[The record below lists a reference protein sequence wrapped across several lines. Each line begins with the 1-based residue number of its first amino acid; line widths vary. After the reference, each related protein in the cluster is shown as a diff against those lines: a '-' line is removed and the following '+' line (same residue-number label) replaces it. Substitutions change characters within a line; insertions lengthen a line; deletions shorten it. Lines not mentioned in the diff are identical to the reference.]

1 MYRLKK
7 AGIIALA
14 IVASGAVILGAGWY
28 FKSKYTV
35 SNVYVEDNVHYT
47 DEEIKAIVMQGRWG
61 NNSKY
66 LAFKY
71 KNREIDNIPFVDAID
86 VDVLSDDTIRIRVFE
101 KPVIGYV
108 RYLGSN
114 MYFDKDG
121 YVVESNDTITVG
133 VPLVTGIV
141 FDHMALGEKLQI
153 ENEKAFDMI
162 LLLKNILDK
171 GDEPLY
177 ADKINISSWN
187 ELTVYFGGIEVSLG
201 DDMATL
207 EDRITQLR
215 GILKK
220 YEGQAG
226 SLQMTTYNGEGRY
239 SFRPQ

>member
-7 AGIIALA
+7 AGIITLA

-177 ADKINISSWN
+177 ADKINISSRN

>member
-14 IVASGAVILGAGWY
+14 IVASGAVILGTGWY

-177 ADKINISSWN
+177 ADKINISSRN
-187 ELTVYFGGIEVSLG
+187 ELTVYFGGIEVNLG
-201 DDMATL
+201 DDTATL

>member
-177 ADKINISSWN
+177 ADKINISSRN
-187 ELTVYFGGIEVSLG
+187 ELTVYFGGIEVNLG
-201 DDMATL
+201 DDTATL

>member
-14 IVASGAVILGAGWY
+14 IVASGAVILGTGWY

-177 ADKINISSWN
+177 ADKINISSRN

>member
-177 ADKINISSWN
+177 ADKINISSRN

>member
-1 MYRLKK
+1 M
-7 AGIIALA
+7 
-14 IVASGAVILGAGWY
+14 
-28 FKSKYTV
+28 
-35 SNVYVEDNVHYT
+35 
-47 DEEIKAIVMQGRWG
+47 
-61 NNSKY
+61 
-66 LAFKY
+66 
-71 KNREIDNIPFVDAID
+71 DAID

-177 ADKINISSWN
+177 ADKINISSRN

-215 GILKK
+215 GI
-220 YEGQAG
+220 
-226 SLQMTTYNGEGRY
+226 
-239 SFRPQ
+239 

>member
-14 IVASGAVILGAGWY
+14 IVVSGAVILGAGWY

-162 LLLKNILDK
+162 LLVKNILDK

-177 ADKINISSWN
+177 ADKINISSRN

>member
-14 IVASGAVILGAGWY
+14 IVVSGAVILGAGWY

-177 ADKINISSWN
+177 ADKINISSRN

-220 YEGQAG
+220 DEGQAG

>member
-1 MYRLKK
+1 M
-7 AGIIALA
+7 
-14 IVASGAVILGAGWY
+14 
-28 FKSKYTV
+28 
-35 SNVYVEDNVHYT
+35 
-47 DEEIKAIVMQGRWG
+47 
-61 NNSKY
+61 
-66 LAFKY
+66 
-71 KNREIDNIPFVDAID
+71 DAID

-177 ADKINISSWN
+177 ADKINISSRN

-226 SLQMTTYNGEGRY
+226 SLQMTSYNGEGRY

>member
-14 IVASGAVILGAGWY
+14 IVVSGAVILGAGWY

-35 SNVYVEDNVHYT
+35 SNVYVEDNVHYA

-177 ADKINISSWN
+177 ADKINISSRN

>member
-14 IVASGAVILGAGWY
+14 IVVSGAVILGAGWY

-177 ADKINISSWN
+177 ADKINISSRN

>member
-162 LLLKNILDK
+162 LLLKNILYK

-177 ADKINISSWN
+177 ADKINISSRN